1 MTPARWIGI
10 VAVGIVG
17 LGAAVPGQTQT
28 AAPSA
33 IDALLSEV
41 RGLRAEVHQAAG
53 ASIRTQLLV
62 ARLSLQEQRINGVA
76 KQLTDVQTQRAA
88 IEGPTAQFDQR
99 FAQLEELVRSPSTP
113 PDQHRQ
119 FEQEL
124 DSMKMVRGDMR
135 QRLQRLVNQES
146 AFAAQLATEQ
156 SRWVEFNDRL
166 DQIEREIA
174 AAMQQPR

>member
-1 MTPARWIGI
+1 MTRGRWIAVIGAGI
-10 VAVGIVG
+10 VA
-17 LGAAVPGQTQT
+17 LSATVPGETQT
-28 AAPSA
+28 AAPSGM
-33 IDALLSEV
+33 DALLAEV
-41 RGLRAEVHQAAG
+41 RGLRAELHHAAG

-76 KQLTDVQTQRAA
+76 KQLTDVQMQRAA
-88 IEGPTAQFDQR
+88 IEGPAAMFDQR
-99 FAQLEELVRSPSTP
+99 FQKLEELVRSPSTP
-113 PDQHRQ
+113 TQERSN

-124 DSMKMVRGDMR
+124 ENMKLARTDMR

-146 AFAAQLATEQ
+146 AFSTQLAAEQ

-174 AAMQQPR
+174 ATLQSR

>member
-1 MTPARWIGI
+1 MTPARWIAVIGVGI
-10 VAVGIVG
+10 VA

-33 IDALLSEV
+33 MDALLAEV

-76 KQLTDVQTQRAA
+76 KQLTDVQTQRVAM
-88 IEGPTAQFDQR
+88 EGPTAQFDQR
-99 FAQLEELVRSPSTP
+99 FQKLDELLRSPSTP
-113 PDQHRQ
+113 PDQRHQ
-119 FEQEL
+119 LEQEFE
-124 DSMKMVRGDMR
+124 SMKLVRGDMR
-135 QRLQRLVNQES
+135 QRLQRLVNQE
-146 AFAAQLATEQ
+146 AALSSQLGTEQ
-156 SRWVEFNDRL
+156 SRWTDFNDRL

-174 AAMQQPR
+174 AAMQPR

>member
-1 MTPARWIGI
+1 MTRGGWIGVIGVGI
-10 VAVGIVG
+10 VA
-17 LGAAVPGQTQT
+17 LGAAVPGRTQT
-28 AAPSA
+28 TGPSTME
-33 IDALLSEV
+33 ALLGEV

-76 KQLTDVQTQRAA
+76 KQLSDVQTQRAA

-99 FAQLEELVRSPSTP
+99 FQKLEELLRSPSTP
-113 PDQHRQ
+113 PEQHRQ
-119 FEQEL
+119 FEQEIE
-124 DSMKMVRGDMR
+124 SMKLVRGDMR

-174 AAMQQPR
+174 AAMQQR

>member
-1 MTPARWIGI
+1 MTAGRWMAIIGG
-10 VAVGIVG
+10 GILA
-17 LGAAVPGQTQT
+17 LGAAVLGETQT
-28 AAPSA
+28 ASPSA
-33 IDALLSEV
+33 MDALLAEV

-88 IEGPTAQFDQR
+88 IEGPTAQFDKR
-99 FAQLEELVRSPSTP
+99 FAQLEELVRSQSTP

-124 DSMKMVRGDMR
+124 ESMKMVRGDMR

-156 SRWVEFNDRL
+156 SRWTDFNDRL

-174 AAMQQPR
+174 AAMHQR

>member
-1 MTPARWIGI
+1 MTPGRWIGVI
-10 VAVGIVG
+10 GVGVGVA
-17 LGAAVPGQTQT
+17 LAAAAPGHSQT

-33 IDALLSEV
+33 MDALLAEV
-41 RGLRAEVHQAAG
+41 RGLRAEVHHAAG

-99 FAQLEELVRSPSTP
+99 FIRIEEMLRSSSTP
-113 PDQHRQ
+113 PDERRQ
-119 FEQEL
+119 LEQEFE
-124 DSMKMVRGDMR
+124 SMKMVRTDMR

-146 AFAAQLATEQ
+146 TFSTQLATEQ

-166 DQIEREIA
+166 DQIEREVA
-174 AAMQQPR
+174 TTMQQR

>member
-1 MTPARWIGI
+1 MARGRWIGVI
-10 VAVGIVG
+10 GVGIVA
-17 LGAAVPGQTQT
+17 LGTAVPGRTQT
-28 AAPSA
+28 TGPSTME
-33 IDALLSEV
+33 ALLGEV

-76 KQLTDVQTQRAA
+76 KQLSDVQTQRAA

-99 FAQLEELVRSPSTP
+99 FQKLEELLRSPSTP
-113 PDQHRQ
+113 PEQHRQ
-119 FEQEL
+119 FEQEFE
-124 DSMKMVRGDMR
+124 SMKLARTDMR

-146 AFAAQLATEQ
+146 AFTSQLATEQ

-174 AAMQQPR
+174 AAMAR

>member
-1 MTPARWIGI
+1 MTRGRWIGVIAIGI
-10 VAVGIVG
+10 VAFN
-17 LGAAVPGQTQT
+17 AAVPGQTPT
-28 AAPSA
+28 AAPTG
-33 IDALLSEV
+33 IDALLAEV

-76 KQLTDVQTQRAA
+76 KQLSDVQTQRAA

-99 FAQLEELVRSPSTP
+99 FQKLEEILRSPSTP
-113 PDQHRQ
+113 PEQHRQ

-124 DSMKMVRGDMR
+124 ESMKLARTDIR

-146 AFAAQLATEQ
+146 AFASQLATEQ

-174 AAMQQPR
+174 AAMQQR

>member
-1 MTPARWIGI
+1 MTPGRWIGVI
-10 VAVGIVG
+10 GVGVGVA
-17 LGAAVPGQTQT
+17 LGAAVPGQSQT
-28 AAPSA
+28 AAPSTL
-33 IDALLSEV
+33 DALLAEV
-41 RGLRAEVHQAAG
+41 RGLRGEVHQAAG

-99 FAQLEELVRSPSTP
+99 FNKLEELLRSPSTP
-113 PDQHRQ
+113 PDQRHQ
-119 FEQEL
+119 MEQEFE
-124 DSMKMVRGDMR
+124 SMKLVRTDMR
-135 QRLQRLVNQES
+135 QRLQRLVNQET
-146 AFAAQLATEQ
+146 AFSSQLATEQ

-174 AAMQQPR
+174 AAMQQR

>member
-1 MTPARWIGI
+1 MTRGRWIGVI
-10 VAVGIVG
+10 GVGIVA
-17 LGAAVPGQTQT
+17 LSAAVPGQTPT

-33 IDALLSEV
+33 LDALLAEV
-41 RGLRAEVHQAAG
+41 RGLRAEVHQATS

-76 KQLTDVQTQRAA
+76 KQLTDVQTQRAG

-99 FAQLEELVRSPSTP
+99 LTRLEELVRSPSTRP
-113 PDQHRQ
+113 EDRRDL
-119 FEQEL
+119 EQEL
-124 DSMKMVRGDMR
+124 ESMKLARADTR
-135 QRLQRLVNQES
+135 QRVQRLVNQES
-146 AFAAQLATEQ
+146 AFSAQLATEQ

-174 AAMQQPR
+174 AALQPR

>member
-1 MTPARWIGI
+1 MTRGRWIGVILIGI
-10 VAVGIVG
+10 VA
-17 LGAAVPGQTQT
+17 LGAAAPGQTQPT
-28 AAPSA
+28 AASSM
-33 IDALLSEV
+33 DVLLAEV

-99 FAQLEELVRSPSTP
+99 FQKLEELLRSPSTP
-113 PDQHRQ
+113 PEQHRQ

-124 DSMKMVRGDMR
+124 ESMKLVRTDMR

-146 AFAAQLATEQ
+146 AFASQLATEQ

-174 AAMQQPR
+174 AAMQQR

>member
-1 MTPARWIGI
+1 MTPGRWIAVIGVGI
-10 VAVGIVG
+10 VA

-33 IDALLSEV
+33 MDALLAEV

-76 KQLTDVQTQRAA
+76 KQLTDVQTQRVAM
-88 IEGPTAQFDQR
+88 EGPTAQFDQR
-99 FAQLEELVRSPSTP
+99 FQKLDELLRSPSTP
-113 PDQHRQ
+113 PDQRHQ
-119 FEQEL
+119 LEQEFE
-124 DSMKMVRGDMR
+124 SMKLVRGDMR
-135 QRLQRLVNQES
+135 QRLQRLVNQE
-146 AFAAQLATEQ
+146 AALSSQLGTEQ
-156 SRWVEFNDRL
+156 SRWTDFNDRL

-174 AAMQQPR
+174 AAMQPR

>member
-1 MTPARWIGI
+1 MTPGRWIGI
-10 VAVGIVG
+10 IGAGIVAV
-17 LGAAVPGQTQT
+17 GAAVPGQTQT
-28 AAPSA
+28 AAPSTME
-33 IDALLSEV
+33 ALLTEV
-41 RGLRAEVHQAAG
+41 RGLRGEVHQAAG

-99 FAQLEELVRSPSTP
+99 FNRLEELLRSASTP
-113 PDQHRQ
+113 PDQRHQ
-119 FEQEL
+119 LEQEME
-124 DSMKMVRGDMR
+124 SMKLVRGDMR

-146 AFAAQLATEQ
+146 TFAAQLATEQ

-174 AAMQQPR
+174 

>member
-10 VAVGIVG
+10 IGVGIVA

-33 IDALLSEV
+33 MDALLAEV

-88 IEGPTAQFDQR
+88 IEGPTAQFDKR
-99 FAQLEELVRSPSTP
+99 FAQLEELLRSPSIP

-124 DSMKMVRGDMR
+124 ESMKLVRGDMH

-146 AFAAQLATEQ
+146 ALSSQLGTEQ
-156 SRWVEFNDRL
+156 SRWTDFNDRL

-174 AAMQQPR
+174 AAMQQR

>member
-1 MTPARWIGI
+1 MTPARWIGVI
-10 VAVGIVG
+10 GVGIVA
-17 LGAAVPGQTQT
+17 LNAAVPGQTQT

-33 IDALLSEV
+33 MDALLAEV

-53 ASIRTQLLV
+53 ASIGTQLLV

-99 FAQLEELVRSPSTP
+99 FTRLEELVRRPSTRP
-113 PDQHRQ
+113 EDRRDL
-119 FEQEL
+119 EQEL
-124 DSMKMVRGDMR
+124 ESMKLARADTR
-135 QRLQRLVNQES
+135 QRVQRLVNQES
-146 AFAAQLATEQ
+146 AFSAQLAAEQ
-156 SRWVEFNDRL
+156 SRWVKVNDRL

-174 AAMQQPR
+174 AALQPR